1 MEDFTGGVT
10 EMYDMQEAPPNLFS
24 ILLKGYER
32 NSMMGCSIEP
42 DPNVFEAETPEGL
55 IRGHAYSITKVCLM
69 DISTPNRTGKIPMLR
84 LRNPWGN
91 EVEWRGPWSDQ

>member
-10 EMYDMQEAPPNLFS
+10 EMYDLNEAPQNLFN

-42 DPNVFEAETPEGL
+42 DPHVLEAETREGL
-55 IRGHAYSITKVCLM
+55 IKGHAYSITKVELM
-69 DISTPNRTGKIPMLR
+69 DIVTPNTSGKIPMVKIFKLYQ
-84 LRNPWGN
+84 NKNMYPI
-91 EVEWRGPWSDQ
+91 V